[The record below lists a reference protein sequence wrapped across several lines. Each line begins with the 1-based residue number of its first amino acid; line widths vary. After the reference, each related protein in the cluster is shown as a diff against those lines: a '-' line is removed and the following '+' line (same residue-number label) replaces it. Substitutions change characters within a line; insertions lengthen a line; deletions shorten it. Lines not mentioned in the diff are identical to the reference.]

1 MQHLNFDLLVDCH
14 HFAGVAD
21 AAPAHIGD
29 VKKAVDTA
37 EIDERAEVGDVLDD
51 AAAHL
56 ADLEGLHELLLP
68 LGTLLLDEGPA
79 RDDDVATLLV
89 DLEHEALD
97 AAAAVVA
104 DVGRTTDV
112 DLTGGEE
119 DVDTRDVD
127 EEPALDLPC
136 HEPGDDVILLDA
148 LHHPQP
154 ILDAAGLPLREGDQA
169 ALFLELAVLEL
180 LEEHLDGVAH
190 LRRRLRII
198 PLVPW
203 DVPLALVADVDQHK
217 LIIDPQNLAV
227 EDRIDRQSGG
237 ANGIFATVGP
247 SHCQID
253 LLIDFVAKF
262 QFADEVA
269 VDHRVGV
276 SGKRVGG
283 RGKTGHEVETSEC
296 SSRGIPEQFVVLPFP
311 PQFPDRIEIGPTSVP
326 PPPGPMPPLWTPSA
340 PPLPVGLR
348 LLLG

>member
-1 MQHLNFDLLVDCH
+1 MEE
-14 HFAGVAD
+14 
-21 AAPAHIGD
+21 
-29 VKKAVDTA
+29 AVDTA
-37 EIDERAEVGDVLDD
+37 EINEGTEVGDVLDD

-56 ADLEGLHELLLP
+56 ADLEGLHELLLA
-68 LGTLLLDEGPA
+68 LGTLLLDKGPA
-79 RDDDVATLLV
+79 RDDDVAALLV

-127 EEPALDLPC
+127 EEPALDFPR

-203 DVPLALVADVDQHK
+203 DVPLALVTDVDQHK

-227 EDRIDRQSGG
+227 KDRIDRQSGG

-247 SHCQID
+247 PHCQLD

-296 SSRGIPEQFVVLPFP
+296 SSHGSPEQFVVLPFP
-311 PQFPDRIEIGPTSVP
+311 PQFPHRIGTGPTTVP
-326 PPPGPMPPLWTPSA
+326 PSPGPMPPSWMPPA
-340 PPLPVGLR
+340 PPLPAR
-348 LLLG
+348 PPRARE